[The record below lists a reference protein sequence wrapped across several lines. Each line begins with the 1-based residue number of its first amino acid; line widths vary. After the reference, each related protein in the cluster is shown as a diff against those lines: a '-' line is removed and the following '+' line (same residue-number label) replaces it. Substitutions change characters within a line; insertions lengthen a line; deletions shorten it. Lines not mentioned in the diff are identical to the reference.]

1 MAISIRCAC
10 KGRFTANTHSWRKPS
25 HTDMV
30 WLCVWL
36 FVFLFFVLFVVV
48 GGGGGGVVC
57 SPLILI
63 MECFHILVVC
73 ASMQTSWQD
82 LTIFIRSRLISG
94 KSLQSHHILPSTIW
108 TLRPS
113 LQAT

>member
-48 GGGGGGVVC
+48 GGGGGGGC
-57 SPLILI
+57 LLSFDPDNGMLSYPRSL
-63 MECFHILVVC
+63 CQH
-73 ASMQTSWQD
+73 AD
-82 LTIFIRSRLISG
+82 LLARSYYIY
-94 KSLQSHHILPSTIW
+94 KIK
-108 TLRPS
+108 
-113 LQAT
+113 AN